1 MNMQTPLGEP
11 RCPNCNALLDL
22 FAVLSLPSQ
31 FPGERVDVHCGSCGE
46 LFMQVLQCGGCETVT
61 FFGEET
67 PPDISRSHCS
77 GCGRTARDIRS
88 FSV

>member
-1 MNMQTPLGEP
+1 MQTPLGEP

-22 FAVLSLPSQ
+22 FAVLPLPSQ
-31 FPGERVDVHCGSCGE
+31 FPSERIDVHCKSCGE
-46 LFMQVLQCGGCETVT
+46 LFMQVLKCGGCETVT
-61 FFGEET
+61 FFTLET

-77 GCGRTARDIRS
+77 GCGRAARKTRS